1 MNCKRAERF
10 LLRSLDGRLDHD
22 DRAILQAHIEKCPSC
37 QKKDREYRLI
47 LSLARPQTR
56 PEPLPYFKD
65 RLLAKLK
72 ERDITAPALLW
83 VRWAHRAV
91 ALSLAAFLLFGAGIL
106 IFRPQEPRELSQTER
121 FLLQDENPLSEAA
134 SILDQKKAED
144 RNMMLIFASVGER
157 DVSRRYK
164 P

>member
-1 MNCKRAERF
+1 MDCNKAERF

-22 DRAILQAHIEKCPSC
+22 NEAGLHAHLEECLSC
-37 QKKDREYRLI
+37 QKKDREYRMI
-47 LSLARPQTR
+47 LGLVRPQTM
-56 PEPLPYFKD
+56 PEPLPYFKE

-72 ERDITAPALLW
+72 ERDKTAPALLW

-121 FLLQDENPLSEAA
+121 FLLHDENPLSEAA

-144 RNMMLIFASVGER
+144 RNMMLIFASVGDR
-157 DVSRRYK
+157 DVSRRYR

>member
-1 MNCKRAERF
+1 MDCKKAEHF
-10 LLRSLDGRLDHD
+10 LLRSLDAKLDPEEKTL
-22 DRAILQAHIEKCPSC
+22 LQAHLEKCPSC

-47 LSLARPQTR
+47 LSLARPQTV
-56 PEPLPYFKD
+56 PEPLPYFKE

-83 VRWAHRAV
+83 VKWAHRAV
-91 ALSLAAFLLFGAGIL
+91 AFSLAAFLLFGAGIL
-106 IFRPQEPRELSQTER
+106 FFRPQEPRELSQTER
-121 FLLQDENPLSEAA
+121 FLLQDENPLGEAA

-144 RNMMLIFASVGER
+144 RSMMLIFASVGDR
-157 DVSRRYK
+157 DVSRRYR

>member
-1 MNCKRAERF
+1 MDCKKAERF

-22 DRAILQAHIEKCPSC
+22 NRAMMQAHLEKCPSC
-37 QKKDREYRLI
+37 QKKDREYRMI
-47 LSLARPQTR
+47 LSLVRPQTM
-56 PEPLPYFKD
+56 PEPLPYFKE

-83 VRWAHRAV
+83 VKWAHRAV

-106 IFRPQEPRELSQTER
+106 IFRPQEPREVSQTER

-144 RNMMLIFASVGER
+144 RNMMLIFASVGDR
-157 DVSRRYK
+157 DVSRRYR